1 MSTAMSTSSPKGAK
15 EAARKRKRRV
25 AIGAGVSAGV
35 GAGLLLLYL
44 AKNANADEGEPDDP
58 GPSDGG
64 KRGGRADFKTLAV
77 GAGDTEG
84 TGDDG
89 SDSDDAGADGPD
101 AGGVDGSGDGGL
113 DPGGSG
119 SGGGPGAGPGGSGL
133 NADGP
138 RRTNP
143 KTPGGKKPGGDKSPK
158 RANPKGKSP
167 KRANPKG
174 PAPKRTNPKPKGP
187 NPKIRDLERY
197 YNAEW
202 PDPGKFYQVGGQDS
216 DGLYGIAWRWF
227 YTCLFLAARN
237 AGDLDDEAAR
247 AWASARVGPK
257 GGAQAEHADFI
268 LCVAWNDINYGSYV
282 VAAKNRRGPHG
293 RGIDLVPQHADN
305 WWRIRKRKRARR
317 NVEVGQPSTT
327 GTPRNA
333 GQGNA
338 KLPLLWLPR
347 LNDQRLWESNGR
359 TLKAAGTWADGSSF
373 YFPPPVVMKL
383 GIDDAT
389 GTANLSVWG
398 CGAGQ
403 GDYG

>member
-1 MSTAMSTSSPKGAK
+1 MSTAVTTMSPKRTR
-15 EAARKRKRRV
+15 ETARRRKQRV
-25 AIGAGVSAGV
+25 AIGAGVGAGV

-44 AKNANADEGEPDDP
+44 AKNANADEGEFDP

-64 KRGGRADFKTLAV
+64 KRGGRAGFKSLAV
-77 GAGDTEG
+77 GDGETGGAGDDASG
-84 TGDDG
+84 TDDT
-89 SDSDDAGADGPD
+89 GA
-101 AGGVDGSGDGGL
+101 DGSGDDGV

-119 SGGGPGAGPGGSGL
+119 GGGGPGAGPGGSGL
-133 NADGP
+133 DADGP

-143 KTPGGKKPGGDKSPK
+143 KGGSKKPGSGKG
-158 RANPKGKSP
+158 KGKSP
-167 KRANPKG
+167 KRTNPKG
-174 PAPKRTNPKPKGP
+174 PSPKRTNPKGGKRTNPKPKGP
-187 NPKIRDLERY
+187 NPKIRDLDRY
-197 YNAEW
+197 YNATW
-202 PDPGKFYQVGGQDS
+202 PDPGKFYQVGRQDS

-237 AGDLDDEAAR
+237 AGGLDDEAAR
-247 AWASARVGPK
+247 AWAKDRVGPK
-257 GGAQAEHADFI
+257 GAAQAERADFI

-317 NVEVGQPSTT
+317 NVELGQPSTT

-347 LNDQRLWESNGR
+347 LNDRRLWESDGR
-359 TLKAAGTWADGSSF
+359 KLKAAGTWSDGSSF
-373 YFPPPVVMKL
+373 SFPPPVVMNL

-389 GTANLSVWG
+389 GSANLSVWG

-403 GDYG
+403 GSYG